1 MARNTIAKKHRA
13 DAERAAEHY
22 LHEHYGCT
30 HTVRAVRTQWQRQ
43 DLFASDV
50 IGKGGDGDMVFAQ
63 VTCGREEAVR
73 TRRRK
78 LEAIPWH
85 PDDRVLVLQLVER
98 PNPANARRKDFYF
111 RVHKYMHR
119 HDHCSTSTIIKPL
132 WVVGEGAVPVPRAW
146 FRAWKAEDAT

>member
-1 MARNTIAKKHRA
+1 MACKAIAKKHRA

-22 LHEHYGCT
+22 LRKYCGCT
-30 HTVRAVRTQWQRQ
+30 YTDRAVRAQWQRQ
-43 DLFASDV
+43 DMHGCDAV
-50 IGKGGDGDMVFAQ
+50 GWRGPHRYYVQ
-63 VTCGREEAVR
+63 VTCGRTEAVR

-78 LEAIPWH
+78 LEVFEYN
-85 PDDRVLVLQLVER
+85 DYEEVLLLQLVER
-98 PNPANARRKDFYF
+98 QNPSNARRKEFFF

-132 WVVGEGAVPVPRAW
+132 WGVEEGAVPVPRAW

>member
-1 MARNTIAKKHRA
+1 MPRKPIAKKHRA

-50 IGKGGDGDMVFAQ
+50 IGKDGGGDMVFAQ
-63 VTCGREEAVR
+63 VTCGRTEAVR
-73 TRRRK
+73 SRRRK
-78 LEAIPWH
+78 LEAIPWSTT
-85 PDDRVLVLQLVER
+85 DRVLVLQLVER
-98 PNPANARRKDFYF
+98 ENPANARRKDFYF
-111 RVHKYMHR
+111 REHVFDHKYELKAWYVEA
-119 HDHCSTSTIIKPL
+119 D
-132 WVVGEGAVPVPRAW
+132 AVPVPRRW